1 MTDLELAAKLRE
13 CDDLRELN
21 NDLIRSHEWT
31 TKLLDGVALALKGA
45 APPNGM
51 HSWAD
56 LPELAQSLVDKL
68 IEAKAR

>member
-1 MTDLELAAKLRE
+1 MEDEAA
-13 CDDLRELN
+13 
-21 NDLIRSHEWT
+21 
-31 TKLLDGVALALKGA
+31 LDGVALALKGA

-51 HSWAD
+51 HSWAG